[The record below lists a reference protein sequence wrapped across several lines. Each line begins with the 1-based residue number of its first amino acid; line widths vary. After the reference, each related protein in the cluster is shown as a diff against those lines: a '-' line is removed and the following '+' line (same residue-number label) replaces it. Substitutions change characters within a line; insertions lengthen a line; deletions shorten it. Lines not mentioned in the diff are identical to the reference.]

1 MRWVIR
7 FKIRVFDAILIQPC
21 KATFSALRSTVLQVD
36 ISRFVHVLFLIF
48 QLPFDCSLYSSVS
61 CSFFLRQFTVTRSVK
76 CSSTC
81 NWITRPA
88 SYHKI
93 YSPYHYFS
101 WYFYQF
107 SFLGCCM
114 LFSTSFYSIHEIWLN
129 NKCPLTSPQFFRGSW
144 IFIEAGLLK
153 SFSVWSTDKN

>member
-1 MRWVIR
+1 MNGRVIGFVYRPQNRPFPSAKKSHFQHKAKCETFVVKMSFICIIIKNHFHINSFALSLTFKVR
-7 FKIRVFDAILIQPC
+7 FFGTRKWPILIQLC

-61 CSFFLRQFTVTRSVK
+61 CSFSLRQFTVTRSVK

-81 NWITRPA
+81 HCMTRPA

-101 WYFYQF
+101 
-107 SFLGCCM
+107 
-114 LFSTSFYSIHEIWLN
+114 
-129 NKCPLTSPQFFRGSW
+129 
-144 IFIEAGLLK
+144 
-153 SFSVWSTDKN
+153 